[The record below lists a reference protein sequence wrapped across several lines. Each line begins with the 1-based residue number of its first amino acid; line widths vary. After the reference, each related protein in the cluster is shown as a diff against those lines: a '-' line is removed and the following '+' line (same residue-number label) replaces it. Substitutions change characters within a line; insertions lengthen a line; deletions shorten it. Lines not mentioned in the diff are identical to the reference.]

1 LLKGAI
7 FDLGE
12 TLIHLTATWEQV
24 RELRMKAIHE
34 ALREREVGLDFDDLK
49 REYLRLHGEESDYA
63 ARTLEEIE
71 IRKSFAKLFG
81 RLGVK
86 PERRPEMEDLVRRS
100 FAFELDSWVLF
111 PGVPEMLQQIR
122 DLGLKMGLLSNARND
137 WAVREIVEQADITRY
152 FDVIL
157 TSATVG
163 LRKPRPEPFREMLK
177 SLGIEAAEAVMVGNS
192 MEADVAGA
200 APLGI
205 RTIRVI
211 FGENVDELRIG
222 HNVTVDPDTTVC
234 AVSDVVPALKHMI
247 ASC

>member
-12 TLIHLTATWEQV
+12 TLMHLTVTWEQV
-24 RELRMKAIHE
+24 REWRMKAIYETFTEHGVI
-34 ALREREVGLDFDDLK
+34 LNPGDVK
-49 REYLRLHGEESDYA
+49 REYLRLHEEESEHA

-71 IRKSFAKLFG
+71 IRESFVKLFD

-86 PERRPEMEDLVRRS
+86 PGQQPEMEDLVKRF
-100 FAFELDSWVLF
+100 FALEAESWILF
-111 PGVPEMLQQIR
+111 PGIPEMLQRVR

-137 WAVREIVEQADITRY
+137 WAVREIMERLGLTRY

-157 TSATVG
+157 TSAALGV
-163 LRKPRPEPFREMLK
+163 RKPRPEPFREMLR
-177 SLGIEAAEAVMVGNS
+177 LLRIEAAGAVMVGNS

-205 RTIRVI
+205 KTIRVM
-211 FGENVDELRIG
+211 FGDNVDELTIG
-222 HNVTVDPDTTVC
+222 RESTVDPDVTVS
-234 AVSDVVPALKHMI
+234 AASDVAPAIQQMM